1 MASVKRAHI
10 YYSGSVQG
18 VGFRFS
24 AERFALSFGISGWA
38 KNLADGRVE
47 VLCEGQDEEIDR
59 FLQEI
64 NRVFKEHIEDTE
76 IEWDEPTG
84 EFDTFEIRF

>member
-1 MASVKRAHI
+1 MHI

-18 VGFRFS
+18 VGFRFA
-24 AERFALSFGISGWA
+24 AERFALSLGINGWA

-47 VLCEGQDEEIDR
+47 VLCEGSAEEIGR

-64 NRVFKEHIEDTE
+64 NRVFKEHVENTE
-76 IEWDEPTG
+76 IEWGEPTG